1 MTVANRQQR
10 ETSQQITIKSLI
22 DLQEAN
28 NNTVNVINNALSNNN
43 YGLEATKITIDNI
56 YEIAKALNKTDDN
69 SIRTRKQEFK
79 STLEQ
84 MTKDYAKEYGIKRNN
99 RSMQA
104 KNIFTKIWKII
115 NKEKDFKFEM
125 NLETMSLLEELI
137 SNELAK
143 LKRINPHLFE
153 DFYEMHDLDIV
164 KNLYN
169 DILEIIEDKVKLQN
183 KVKEYELEN
192 KRLNNMI
199 DEMKKENNKY
209 LTEVRNSFIEM
220 ANPYLE
226 KYFG

>member
-1 MTVANRQQR
+1 MIATDRQQR

-28 NNTVNVINNALSNNN
+28 NNTVNAINNALSNNN

-56 YEIAKALNKTDDN
+56 YEIAKTLNGTDDK
-69 SIRTRKQEFK
+69 SIKTKKQEFK
-79 STLEQ
+79 TTLEQ
-84 MTKDYAKEYGIKRNN
+84 MTKDYTKEYGIKRNN

-137 SNELAK
+137 SNEIAK
-143 LKRINPHLFE
+143 LKRISPHLFE

-164 KNLYN
+164 KDLYN

>member
-1 MTVANRQQR
+1 MIVADRQQR

-28 NNTVNVINNALSNNN
+28 NNTVNVINNDLSNNN

-56 YEIAKALNKTDDN
+56 YEIAKALNGTDDK

-79 STLEQ
+79 TTLEQ
-84 MTKDYAKEYGIKRNN
+84 MIKKCVKDYGINKKSANAQ
-99 RSMQA
+99 SKA
-104 KNIFTKIWKII
+104 IFDKIWKII

-137 SNELAK
+137 SNELVK
-143 LKRINPHLFE
+143 LKRISPHLFE
-153 DFYEMHDLDIV
+153 DFYEIHDLDIV

>member
-1 MTVANRQQR
+1 MIATDRQQR

-28 NNTVNVINNALSNNN
+28 NNTVNAINNALSNNN

-137 SNELAK
+137 SNEIAK
-143 LKRINPHLFE
+143 LKRISPHLFE

-164 KNLYN
+164 KDLYN

>member
-1 MTVANRQQR
+1 MIATDRQQR

-28 NNTVNVINNALSNNN
+28 NNTVNAINNALSNNN

-56 YEIAKALNKTDDN
+56 YEIAKTLNGTDDK
-69 SIRTRKQEFK
+69 SIKTKKQEFK
-79 STLEQ
+79 TTLEQ
-84 MTKDYAKEYGIKRNN
+84 MTKDYTKEYGIKRNN

-137 SNELAK
+137 SNEIAK
-143 LKRINPHLFE
+143 LKRISPHLLE
-153 DFYEMHDLDIV
+153 DFYEMHALDIV
-164 KNLYN
+164 KDLYN

-199 DEMKKENNKY
+199 EEMKKENNKY

>member
-1 MTVANRQQR
+1 MIATDRQQR

-28 NNTVNVINNALSNNN
+28 NNTVNAINNALSNNN

-56 YEIAKALNKTDDN
+56 YEIAKTLNGTDDK
-69 SIRTRKQEFK
+69 SIKTKKQEFK
-79 STLEQ
+79 TTLEQ
-84 MTKDYAKEYGIKRNN
+84 MTKDYTKEYGIKRNN

-137 SNELAK
+137 SNEIAK
-143 LKRINPHLFE
+143 LKRISPHLFE
-153 DFYEMHDLDIV
+153 DFYEIHDLDIV
-164 KNLYN
+164 KDLYN

>member
-28 NNTVNVINNALSNNN
+28 NNTVNAINNALSNNN

-56 YEIAKALNKTDDN
+56 YEIAKTLNGTDDK
-69 SIRTRKQEFK
+69 SIKTKKQEFK
-79 STLEQ
+79 TTLEQ
-84 MTKDYAKEYGIKRNN
+84 MTKDYTKEYGIKRNN

-137 SNELAK
+137 SNEIAK
-143 LKRINPHLFE
+143 LKRISPHLFE

-164 KNLYN
+164 KDLYN